1 MSVVQHA
8 WNIPT
13 QQTDAAKVLS
23 AKFKTLKR
31 VLSAWQAQLSSLKT
45 NISNVKL
52 VPHLLEIIEE
62 LRDLSIEEWNF
73 KSILEMKLLD
83 LLHQQKI
90 YWKQR
95 DTIKWVKFGDEDTK
109 FFHANVTISHRKNL
123 ITSLVDA
130 TGQEVHDHHL
140 KVSILWEAFKDRLGI
155 SEPCQLDLEIFQ
167 LLQQHPNL
175 SVLRDPFC

>member
-1 MSVVQHA
+1 MLQNYSDTPCIIEIATDIPRSNIFHFENYWMEHEDFMSVVQHA

-31 VLSAWQAQLSSLKT
+31 VLSARQAQLSSLKT

-73 KSILEMKLLD
+73 KSILEKKLLD

-90 YWKQR
+90 YWEQR
-95 DTIKWVKFGDEDTK
+95 DM
-109 FFHANVTISHRKNL
+109 
-123 ITSLVDA
+123 
-130 TGQEVHDHHL
+130 
-140 KVSILWEAFKDRLGI
+140 
-155 SEPCQLDLEIFQ
+155 
-167 LLQQHPNL
+167 
-175 SVLRDPFC
+175 